1 MNAVSNKRLEAVHTA
16 GKSAMENSKRMVL
29 TFDPKE
35 RMGAALL
42 LGFANRGLISLT
54 EDTTIMLH
62 GVVKNGWG
70 TKVEEMVTSVAIS
83 LNSNFDPASF
93 AKTIGRAVV
102 EVEMIE

>member
-1 MNAVSNKRLEAVHTA
+1 
-16 GKSAMENSKRMVL
+16 
-29 TFDPKE
+29 
-35 RMGAALL
+35 
-42 LGFANRGLISLT
+42 
-54 EDTTIMLH
+54 MLH